1 MEYYFKDRFK
11 IFKLVGKL
19 HKKIILYNGN
29 YKNHIKVK
37 HPEMTMKKIEEI
49 LNSPDYVYK
58 SSWSSKTYY
67 YEKIIVNETYRVVI
81 ETYKKNVKC
90 VVTAYKV
97 SREEGFTVK
106 HVYCV
111 YDKDTFV
118 EYEDIQKEFEDD
130 KEYYYRL
137 FNIAE

>member
-19 HKKIILYNGN
+19 HKKIILYSAN
-29 YKNHIKVK
+29 YKNHIKLK
-37 HPEMTMKKIEEI
+37 HPEMTMRKIEVI

-67 YEKIIVNETYRVVI
+67 YEKIIGNETYRVVI
-81 ETYKKNVKC
+81 ETYKKHIKC

-97 SREEGFTVK
+97 SEEERFTAK
-106 HVYCV
+106 HAYCV
-111 YDKDTFV
+111 YDKDTFM
-118 EYEDIQKEFEDD
+118 EYEDIQKELEDD
-130 KEYYYRL
+130 KEYFYRL

>member
-19 HKKIILYNGN
+19 HKKIILYSAN
-29 YKNHIKVK
+29 YKNHIKLK
-37 HPEMTMKKIEEI
+37 HPEMTMRKIEVI

-67 YEKIIVNETYRVVI
+67 YEKIIGNETYRVVI
-81 ETYKKNVKC
+81 ETYKKHIKC

-97 SREEGFTVK
+97 SEEERFTAK
-106 HVYCV
+106 HAHCV
-111 YDKDTFV
+111 YDKDTFM
-118 EYEDIQKEFEDD
+118 EYEDIQKELEDD
-130 KEYYYRL
+130 KEYFYRL

>member
-19 HKKIILYNGN
+19 HKKIILYSAN
-29 YKNHIKVK
+29 YKNHIKLK
-37 HPEMTMKKIEEI
+37 HPEMTMRKIEVI

-67 YEKIIVNETYRVVI
+67 YEKIIGNETYRVVI
-81 ETYKKNVKC
+81 ETYKKHIKC

-97 SREEGFTVK
+97 SEEERFTAK
-106 HVYCV
+106 HAYCV
-111 YDKDTFV
+111 YDKDTFM
-118 EYEDIQKEFEDD
+118 EYEDIQKELEDA
-130 KEYYYRL
+130 KEYFYRL

>member
-19 HKKIILYNGN
+19 HKKIILYSAN
-29 YKNHIKVK
+29 YKNHIKLK
-37 HPEMTMKKIEEI
+37 HPEMTMRKIEVI

-67 YEKIIVNETYRVVI
+67 YEKIIGNETYRVVI
-81 ETYKKNVKC
+81 ETYKKHIKY

-97 SREEGFTVK
+97 SEEERFTAK
-106 HVYCV
+106 HAYCV
-111 YDKDTFV
+111 YDKDTFM
-118 EYEDIQKEFEDD
+118 EYEDIQKELEDD
-130 KEYYYRL
+130 KEYFYRL

>member
-19 HKKIILYNGN
+19 HKKIILYSAN
-29 YKNHIKVK
+29 YKNHIKLK
-37 HPEMTMKKIEEI
+37 HPEMTMRKIEVI

-67 YEKIIVNETYRVVI
+67 YEKIIGNETYRVFI
-81 ETYKKNVKC
+81 ETYKKHIKC

-97 SREEGFTVK
+97 SEEERFTAK
-106 HVYCV
+106 HAYCV
-111 YDKDTFV
+111 YDKDTFM
-118 EYEDIQKEFEDD
+118 EYEDIQKELEDD
-130 KEYYYRL
+130 KEYFYRL